1 MHRSQLE
8 MLLKALPATARR
20 AGAAI
25 MQVYATDFAVR
36 GKADESPVTEAD
48 EFAERIILADLA
60 ALTPDIPVVSEEAFT
75 KSGLPAALAPVSD
88 SAVSRIANLAAAT
101 FWLVDPLD
109 GTREFVRKNG
119 EFTVNIA
126 LVERGVPILG
136 VVYAPALDA
145 LYAGAEGIGAFD
157 GEGASRRRISVRPP
171 PSQGLTVLA
180 SRSHGDEAA
189 LQSYLSQRGEAVASI
204 ERSGSSLKL
213 CLLAAGQGDLYPR
226 LGPTMEWD
234 IAAGHALLRAAG
246 GRVTTMDGEEL
257 AYGKPEFENPH
268 FVATGGP
275 AR

>member
-1 MHRSQLE
+1 MHRSRLE

-20 AGAAI
+20 AGVAI
-25 MQVYATDFAVR
+25 MEVYATDFAVR

-48 EFAERIILADLA
+48 ELAEQIILADLA
-60 ALTPDIPVVSEEAFT
+60 VLAPDIPVISEEAY
-75 KSGLPAALAPVSD
+75 SRAGVSPVSTID
-88 SAVSRIANLAAAT
+88 ASSVSISAAST

-126 LVERGVPILG
+126 LIEKGVPILG

-145 LYAGAEGIGAFD
+145 LYVGAEGIGAFC
-157 GEGASRRRISVRPP
+157 GEGAARRRINVHPRSP
-171 PSQGLTVLA
+171 QGLTVLA

-189 LQSYLSQRGEAVASI
+189 LQSYLSQRGDAVASI

-226 LGPTMEWD
+226 LGRTMEWD
-234 IAAGHALLRAAG
+234 IAAGHAVLSAAG
-246 GRVTTMDGEEL
+246 GRVEDL
-257 AYGKPEFENPH
+257 AGNPLGYGKPGFDNPH
-268 FVATGGP
+268 FVAIGHAT
-275 AR
+275 